1 MKKQG
6 KKITA
11 LTVSAM
17 LMLNMAATAVPVF
30 AEGESKV
37 YTHDGYTVEYTVK
50 NEWTGNQNIEVTIT
64 NTGDDVLSGWAMGY
78 NAFGEIGGLWNA
90 KVYGHQGT
98 EYILSSAGYN
108 DELAPGQS
116 TNFGYTLTGDKFKI
130 PQNIVNCAER
140 VDITEGYNVYYNITA
155 DFVDTYQ
162 AEMIIENTSD
172 TDISA
177 WQLSFDGNVTIN
189 DLWNGK
195 LIENNNGSFKVKN
208 SENNSVIAA
217 GSSVSFN
224 FGGTK
229 NTETEPNLGYSEPV
243 ETLPPVPVVTDE
255 FTEAETAA
263 ESAETDA
270 ANPET
275 DPAETEI
282 PSETVLPEITTVTEP
297 VVMPVS
303 EVVFSNYK
311 LTGMVIPMEFD
322 FEIDPEVD
330 SDNDGLPD
338 YLEKELGTDRY
349 NADTDGDGLPDG
361 YEYFTLGTDPKKAD
375 SDDNGISDADE
386 DFDEDGLTNLE
397 EYELGTDPFSKDTD
411 HDGLS
416 DYDEVKIHNTDPLK
430 YDTDGD
436 KVSDGD
442 EVILG
447 LDPNNPATF
456 GYPDNEYTTV
466 QTVGEGSSALDY
478 INNIEDNPY
487 SVTIE
492 ITAAGVADNNLTAGE
507 SGYSYSIL
515 QNDAVLGVV
524 PEFDYSD
531 GLSVTDVVIKFK
543 IDDSAVEGGLGIFD
557 EGGINRYGIFMY
569 FEDTNTLLPIETFYD
584 ESTNSIST
592 HVDRLGTVCIVD
604 VEKWLNYLDT
614 LPDEPYYLENDE
626 KNEPGNV
633 VFCIDTRL
641 AADAANFEN
650 VKSDIKV
657 ITEDV
662 FERYDDIKVYVYY
675 QEFGMNFRAKNNLL
689 YDKDGKDYFTSYETA
704 AEAIDNMA
712 ITKKSFS
719 YDLVEATN
727 FMIDTCDENLL
738 AIYHITD
745 NGKVVGSIDD
755 AKQLVQ
761 TVKNSKYTQK
771 KDEKEINRI
780 YVSLICLNGQIDNK
794 SYINDL
800 VDTSMGMIY
809 TGENSIE
816 SEVEPADYSIMTLD
830 LASANTDEQSGTV
843 KSTNGKNTNIY
854 GDGKDLNFFL
864 LLTSTRLKD
873 IRLKTSLNRADY
885 YLHTPVTDSD
895 GDGLSDWNEVDIAT
909 LCKIMGTNPADV
921 KSLKYDELP
930 ALSVYQD
937 YYDDYVDHSEYSY
950 EYVKKGIGMVQAQ
963 SMQYFDDVLES
974 ARILPVISDPTMI
987 DSDGDKIPD
996 CIKFYDTEEYKNH
1009 KSDYYVTEFDDPNPL
1024 KFEYLWQWPALDK
1037 DNGNKLTRIAAGL
1050 EDDRTPPHGAIDIG
1064 ALGIHHNA
1072 VASADGV
1079 VIDTYNNYYKGLNKK
1094 KNCGNYVFIMHEI
1107 KGVKYFSRYIHLETV
1122 NVEIGDE
1129 VHAGDIIGKIGGT
1142 GKSDT
1147 NTSDQYFYHLD
1158 FQIGIID
1165 SITKL
1170 KDGTYS
1176 YVLKLVIDPLIFN
1189 YEYDKD
1195 GTKEI
1200 TRKTYDMLINIP
1212 KNIDHTCTGG
1222 EEYFDDSGNKQN
1234 YSCHDCL
1241 KLFNCQEYFIHMEEV
1256 HNEVSNDY
1264 NCNDHCIKCRYKL

>member
-6 KKITA
+6 KRITA

-17 LMLNMAATAVPVF
+17 LMLNMAATAVPVS

-37 YTHDGYTVEYTVK
+37 YTHDGYSVEYTVK

-90 KVYGHQGT
+90 KIYGHQGT

-172 TDISA
+172 TDIYA

-195 LIENNNGSFKVKN
+195 LIENSNGSFKVKN

-229 NTETEPNLGYSEPV
+229 NIETEPNLGYSEPV
-243 ETLPPVPVVTDE
+243 ETLPPVPVVSDEFSETEATDE
-255 FTEAETAA
+255 
-263 ESAETDA
+263 TDVT
-270 ANPET
+270 NPEIN
-275 DPAETEI
+275 PAETEI
-282 PSETVLPEITTVTEP
+282 PLETVLPEITTVTEP

-543 IDDSAVEGGLGIFD
+543 LDDSAVDNKLGVYAD
-557 EGGINRYGIFMY
+557 EPEFNGINRLQVFKY
-569 FEDTNTLLPIETFYD
+569 FEDNNILLPIETFYD
-584 ESTNSIST
+584 EETKTVYT
-592 HVDRLGTVCIVD
+592 HVDELGTYCLMDMEMWI
-604 VEKWLNYLDT
+604 N
-614 LPDEPYYLENDE
+614 YLENL
-626 KNEPGNV
+626 EPGNYYAEDDTDPANI
-633 VFCIDTRL
+633 VFCIDTR
-641 AADAANFEN
+641 DIIDEESFEN
-650 VKSDIKV
+650 TKSDIEAV
-657 ITEDV
+657 IKSS
-662 FERYDDIKVYVYY
+662 FERYSKIKVYIYY
-675 QEFGMNFRAKNNLL
+675 QQFGSNFRIKNNLL
-689 YDKDGKDYFTSYETA
+689 TDSKTGNNYFTSYEE
-704 AEAIDNMA
+704 AEKSLDNLERYM
-712 ITKKSFS
+712 IKSNYWA
-719 YDLVEATN
+719 YDLVEATQ
-727 FMIDTCDENLL
+727 FMIDTCDENTI
-738 AIYHITD
+738 AMYHITAND
-745 NGKVVGSIDD
+745 RVMGSIDD
-755 AKQLVQ
+755 AKKLIQ
-761 TVKNSKYTQK
+761 TVKNSAYTNDKGETAYRINVSILCPNGDISSDSFAYELANASYGMVYSNVNYESQVMTLNALANNAEESSNNVSK
-771 KDEKEINRI
+771 STMAIDENLIKI
-780 YVSLICLNGQIDNK
+780 YGMGNTFYRVVSSSGLTVIKLDKVLTENSTTDTDDDGIYDW
-794 SYINDL
+794 DE
-800 VDTSMGMIY
+800 VDTEQIFRLMAKNDPSNQYFRSTIY
-809 TGENSIE
+809 SGALPKISDCVWYSSNSQSDEENGRKE
-816 SEVEPADYSIMTLD
+816 FLD
-830 LASANTDEQSGTV
+830 
-843 KSTNGKNTNIY
+843 NGYKIA
-854 GDGKDLNFFL
+854 LN
-864 LLTSTRLKD
+864 K
-873 IRLKTSLNRADY
+873 Y
-885 YLHTPVTDSD
+885 
-895 GDGLSDWNEVDIAT
+895 IAT
-909 LCKIMGTNPADV
+909 HYGIDEESVKAEFDTIRVLPIHSNPAN
-921 KSLKYDELP
+921 P
-930 ALSVYQD
+930 
-937 YYDDYVDHSEYSY
+937 
-950 EYVKKGIGMVQAQ
+950 
-963 SMQYFDDVLES
+963 
-974 ARILPVISDPTMI
+974 

-1024 KFEYLWQWPALDK
+1024 KFEYLWQWPVVIEDAIEEYENTKEEKCYRSKVNKDGDK
-1037 DNGNKLTRIAAGL
+1037 LVFNPKYKLKRLQTSPYENRSDSAHIGMDVSTGDDSKTFYNIAAYDGEIYYINSTNRYSSAGL
-1050 EDDRTPPHGAIDIG
+1050 YVVLKHNINGEIIYSRYLHMEKILLKGEVGDPVYAGDVLGITGNTGESYGTHLHFDIATALKSDRT
-1064 ALGIHHNA
+1064 
-1072 VASADGV
+1072 
-1079 VIDTYNNYYKGLNKK
+1079 
-1094 KNCGNYVFIMHEI
+1094 
-1107 KGVKYFSRYIHLETV
+1107 VKTP
-1122 NVEIGDE
+1122 
-1129 VHAGDIIGKIGGT
+1129 
-1142 GKSDT
+1142 
-1147 NTSDQYFYHLD
+1147 
-1158 FQIGIID
+1158 
-1165 SITKL
+1165 
-1170 KDGTYS
+1170 
-1176 YVLKLVIDPLIFN
+1176 IDPILFN
-1189 YEYDKD
+1189 SSPSYKEKYDKLLFD
-1195 GTKEI
+1195 FDNTI
-1200 TRKTYDMLINIP
+1200 CDFLINIP
-1212 KNIDHTCTGG
+1212 NKIENTDNSKNDGDTENDEI
-1222 EEYFDDSGNKQN
+1222 NKIY
-1234 YSCHDCL
+1234 YSCIL
-1241 KLFNCQEYFIHMEEV
+1241 
-1256 HNEVSNDY
+1256 DY
-1264 NCNDHCIKCRYKL
+1264 YKIDGVP